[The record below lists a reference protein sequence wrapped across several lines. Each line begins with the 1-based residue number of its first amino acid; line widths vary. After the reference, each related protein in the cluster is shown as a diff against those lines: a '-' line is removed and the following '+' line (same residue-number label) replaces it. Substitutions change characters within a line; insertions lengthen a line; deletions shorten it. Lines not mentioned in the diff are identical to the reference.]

1 MKNVSCMFSA
11 NSGNNEMFLLKAEKG
26 LFPWMKIF
34 FSSFS
39 DVENVDQLK
48 GAERSLTEFG
58 CYQVI

>member
-1 MKNVSCMFSA
+1 MDEN
-11 NSGNNEMFLLKAEKG
+11 
-26 LFPWMKIF
+26 I

-48 GAERSLTEFG
+48 KGAERSLTVFG